1 MWFGRSKADRFRDAK
16 VSMWFHLLDVSRSGY
31 LAREDFQSLA
41 DRVLGVIR
49 GAGHSGDGVAAAFE
63 ALWDVILSRADEDGD
78 GIIGLDEF
86 LGYHRTLAADAVGGR
101 LPAYAVEP
109 VWALFSALDHDHS
122 GGISH
127 EEYALYLRSIGSH
140 ADARLA
146 FERLDLNGDGVVSL
160 EEVVQHYTDWVCT
173 SDYESPGNL
182 LMTGSVPASTG

>member
-49 GAGHSGDGVAAAFE
+49 GAGHSGDGGGRVRGALGRHPVAGRRGRR
-63 ALWDVILSRADEDGD
+63 WDHRADDPW
-78 GIIGLDEF
+78 IPSN
-86 LGYHRTLAADAVGGR
+86 LAAVRQVDVTRLRCRAGLGAVFGVGSR
-101 LPAYAVEP
+101 P
-109 VWALFSALDHDHS
+109 S

-140 ADARLA
+140 ADAPRLRA
-146 FERLDLNGDGVVSL
+146 SRSERRRGGFA